1 MKIFF
6 SSPGRRVELLKIFKK
21 EIKNV
26 KLIGGDHSINSP
38 ALKFCEKF
46 YKLPYKI
53 NKNYFKEI
61 FNICTKEKVNLIIPL
76 IDPELNGYA
85 KNIDL
90 FNKNKIKILISSYET
105 TSLFRDKFYSFNF
118 FIKNKFYNV
127 PHTVLLNDFNKKKF
141 STNFVMIK
149 KKNGSSGNGIYKI
162 RKNYV
167 TEFSKIMNLN
177 GNKYIV
183 QEYVDFDYETTV
195 DVFVDSRNKL
205 IELCQRRRLKVRGGE
220 VERAITTK
228 NKNITKFIKKI
239 IEKTS
244 FVGVINIQI
253 MTKGNKHFI
262 GEINPRFGGG
272 FPLSYHSGANMISHI
287 KKLFKKNKI
296 KPVSDKRYKNNF
308 LMMRFDE
315 AIYSDNLIDD

>member
-149 KKNGSSGNGIYKI
+149 KKMA
-162 RKNYV
+162 R
-167 TEFSKIMNLN
+167 
-177 GNKYIV
+177 
-183 QEYVDFDYETTV
+183 
-195 DVFVDSRNKL
+195 
-205 IELCQRRRLKVRGGE
+205 
-220 VERAITTK
+220 VEME
-228 NKNITKFIKKI
+228 FIK
-239 IEKTS
+239 
-244 FVGVINIQI
+244 
-253 MTKGNKHFI
+253 
-262 GEINPRFGGG
+262 
-272 FPLSYHSGANMISHI
+272 
-287 KKLFKKNKI
+287 
-296 KPVSDKRYKNNF
+296 
-308 LMMRFDE
+308 
-315 AIYSDNLIDD
+315 

>member
-1 MKIFF
+1 M
-6 SSPGRRVELLKIFKK
+6 
-21 EIKNV
+21 
-26 KLIGGDHSINSP
+26 
-38 ALKFCEKF
+38 
-46 YKLPYKI
+46 
-53 NKNYFKEI
+53 
-61 FNICTKEKVNLIIPL
+61 
-76 IDPELNGYA
+76 
-85 KNIDL
+85 
-90 FNKNKIKILISSYET
+90 ISSYET

-228 NKNITKFIKKI
+228 NKNITKLIKK
-239 IEKTS
+239 
-244 FVGVINIQI
+244 
-253 MTKGNKHFI
+253 
-262 GEINPRFGGG
+262 
-272 FPLSYHSGANMISHI
+272 
-287 KKLFKKNKI
+287 
-296 KPVSDKRYKNNF
+296 
-308 LMMRFDE
+308 
-315 AIYSDNLIDD
+315 